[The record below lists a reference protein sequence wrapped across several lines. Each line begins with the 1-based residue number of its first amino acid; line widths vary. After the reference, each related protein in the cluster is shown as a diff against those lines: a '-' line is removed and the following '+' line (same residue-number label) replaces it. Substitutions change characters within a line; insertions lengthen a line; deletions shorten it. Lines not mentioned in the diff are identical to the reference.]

1 MRFNTYEKQIV
12 EIDDSKLALVGG
24 GIALGT
30 GAAGIFSPANIAA
43 AGRLVTGLGYL
54 GTAFTVGFAF
64 GTWGYQSYSNYRMN
78 NP

>member
-1 MRFNTYEKQIV
+1 MELNLFNKQIT
-12 EIDDSKLALVGG
+12 ELDDTQLHLVSG

-30 GAAGIFSPANIAA
+30 GAAGIFSPTNIAA
-43 AGRLVTGLGYL
+43 AGRLVTGIGYL
-54 GTAFTVGFAF
+54 GTAFSIGFAF